1 MLNAFKKAWIY
12 TIYAEWWI
20 KRLCAIK
27 KVNMKSKWFLNTDTN
42 LLLLFFKNP
51 TFSLWKCTVNF
62 DTKYMKPNF
71 TYSRNKLYKT
81 PFMVYFIKAMSICT
95 VTYEFEIVNLHMF
108 STWLIKCIMEI
119 DLLFL
124 NLACTSIKPDSF
136 LWSLQHFL
144 WIGQ

>member
-1 MLNAFKKAWIY
+1 MHLWKHESIQFMQNDEWKDYVQLKRWIWNQNDFW
-12 TIYAEWWI
+12 TQIQI
-20 KRLCAIK
+20 CCCC
-27 KVNMKSKWFLNTDTN
+27 FL
-42 LLLLFFKNP
+42 KNP

-71 TYSRNKLYKT
+71 TYSGNKLYKT
-81 PFMVYFIKAMSICT
+81 PFVVYFVKAMSICT

-108 STWLIKCIMEI
+108 STWLIKCIMGI
-119 DLLFL
+119 DLLFW